1 MSTTTLTKTP
11 RTLITAGTTATA
23 SGAAVRGA
31 VDLRTAQ
38 GGLLTI
44 KITNG
49 GTGPTI
55 QAVANILVAHNSGA
69 TPATAAA
76 GSDWKTIY
84 SVGNGTANSTVGE
97 WNIDVPPGTMHL
109 EVEVTGNTGQNVTCE
124 AYLSEITNAVT
135 V

>member
-23 SGAAVRGA
+23 SGAAVRGTA
-31 VDLRTAQ
+31 DLRTAQ

-49 GTGPTI
+49 GTGPTV

-69 TPATAAA
+69 TPTAASA

-84 SVGNGTANSTVGE
+84 SVGNGTAASTVGE
-97 WNIDVPPGTMHL
+97 WNIDVPPGAMHL